1 MTAHTKGTGM
11 TWVGRAIRR
20 VEDPALVTGQGRFT
34 ADLAAAHWVRFLRSP
49 VAAGRIERIAAPDGA
64 MVITARDLAGVK
76 PILPMLH
83 KFEYRPLGQPI
94 LADGE
99 VRFVGEPVAA
109 VVAASEEEAE
119 DIADDIELV
128 IGDATPLVDARD
140 ALAPGARQMHA
151 SVPGNV
157 ILEGRVTTPGFDE
170 VWASAAKIVTVDAR
184 SRRQNA
190 TPMEPRAAHAAF
202 DPSTGRVTLTCTTQ
216 MPHLTRTAIADLLG
230 MPESDLRVVA
240 PDVGGGFGQKMS
252 LAAEYVVLVW
262 LARKLRSS
270 VAWTEDRRENLTASF
285 HARDQ
290 YISLSGAFDAQGRLL
305 ALKSDV
311 VSNVG
316 AYSCFP
322 TTCGVEP
329 LMAMAEMPGP
339 YDFRAYDCRARGVVT
354 NTCTMAPY
362 RGVSRPIITFALER
376 LMDKAARAFG
386 LEPVDIRRRNL
397 IGTFPYTSAAGL
409 KFDEASYKETLE
421 MAVAAIDLPAFR
433 KRQREA
439 RAEGR
444 YLGIG
449 FGVFSERTGYG
460 SPAFAAR
467 GMAITPGWETA
478 ILTVD
483 PSGFVEAR
491 IGASPHGQGLRT
503 TLAQIVAD
511 ELGVTPDVV
520 RVVHG
525 DTDRAPYGWGTFA
538 SRSLVISGGATLI
551 AARKVRAKLLKLA
564 SHLLEAAPG
573 DIILHDGVATVAG
586 TDRSVKIAALAREA
600 YMQTHRFNGE
610 IEPGLTETG
619 TYDPPGTFS
628 NACHVAEVEIDID
641 TGRTT
646 IARYLVAEDAGRII
660 NPMIADGQV
669 HGGVSQGIGNALYE
683 EIVYDENGSP
693 LTATLADYMTP
704 TAHEIPTIELL
715 HRETPSTES
724 ITKAKGLG
732 EGGGIGAPAAVINA
746 INDALAPFDVVIDEM
761 PATPQRVRAALRLS
775 LPSPLWGGSTREAR
789 RGGGD
794 TTLATPT
801 PTPNPSPPSGR
812 SRPSSTG

>member
-34 ADLAAAHWVRFLRSP
+34 ADLPAAHWVRFLRSP
-49 VAAGRIERIAAPDGA
+49 AAAGKIERIKAPDRM
-64 MVITARDLAGVK
+64 MVVTAADLAGVK

-83 KFEYRPLGQPI
+83 KFEYKPLAQPV

-99 VRFVGEPVAA
+99 VRFVGEAIAA

-119 DIADDIELV
+119 DIADEIELD
-128 IGDATPLVDARD
+128 IGEQTPLVDARD
-140 ALAPGARQMHA
+140 ALAVGARQIHA
-151 SVPGNV
+151 GVPGNV
-157 ILEGRVTTPGFDE
+157 ILEGRIKTPGFDE
-170 VWASAAKIVTVDAR
+170 VWAGAAKVVTVEAR

-190 TPMEPRAAHAAF
+190 TPMEPRAAHAAY
-202 DPSTGRVTLTCTTQ
+202 DAATGRVTLTCTTQ
-216 MPHLTRTAIADLLG
+216 MPHLTRTAIADVLG

-252 LAAEYVVLVW
+252 LAGEYVVLVW
-262 LARKLRSS
+262 LARKHRSS
-270 VAWTEDRRENLTASF
+270 FAWTEDRRENLIASF
-285 HARDQ
+285 HSRDQ
-290 YISLSGAFDAQGRLL
+290 YISLHGAFDAQGRLL
-305 ALKSDV
+305 ALKGDV

-362 RGVSRPIITFALER
+362 RGVSRPIITFTLER

-386 LEPVDIRRRNL
+386 VEPAEIRRRNL
-397 IGTFPYTSAAGL
+397 IAKFPYTSAAGL

-421 MAVAAIDLPAFR
+421 MAAAAIDVPAFR
-433 KRQREA
+433 KRQSEA
-439 RAEGR
+439 RAQGR
-444 YLGIG
+444 YIGLG
-449 FGVFSERTGYG
+449 FATFSERTGYG

-467 GMAITPGWETA
+467 GMAITPGWETV

-491 IGASPHGQGLRT
+491 IGSSPHGQGLRT
-503 TLAQIVAD
+503 TLAQIIAD
-511 ELGVTPDVV
+511 ELGVTPDVIK
-520 RVVHG
+520 VVHG

-551 AARKVRAKLLKLA
+551 AAQKVRAKLIKLA
-564 SHLLEAAPG
+564 SHMLEAAPG
-573 DIILHDGVATVAG
+573 DIVLEDGAAKVAG
-586 TDRSVKIAALAREA
+586 TDRSIAISALAREA
-600 YMQTHRFNGE
+600 YTQTHRFKGE

-628 NACHVAEVEIDID
+628 NACHVAEVEVDID

-646 IARYLVAEDAGRII
+646 VTRYLVAEDAGRII

-669 HGGVSQGIGNALYE
+669 HGGVAQGIGNALYE
-683 EIVYDENGSP
+683 EIVYDENGAP

-704 TAHEIPTIELL
+704 TAHEMPAIELH

-724 ITKAKGLG
+724 ITRAKGLG
-732 EGGGIGAPAAVINA
+732 EGGGIGAPAAVVNA
-746 INDALAPFDVVIDEM
+746 INDALAPFDVAIDEI
-761 PATPQRVRAALRLS
+761 PATPQRVRAALRAK
-775 LPSPLWGGSTREAR
+775 GQA
-789 RGGGD
+789 
-794 TTLATPT
+794 A
-801 PTPNPSPPSGR
+801 
-812 SRPSSTG
+812 